1 MKKLW
6 ITALISLSYCISAK
20 AQLHQAGQTAFE
32 VSAGA
37 VDGFRL
43 PNQDNF
49 GYFAGAA
56 FSKYQTRYFYW
67 KTGVHLNQ
75 KNYAY
80 DAATVPLQQ
89 WLGTAEAYTRVYGR
103 VSRSLIINAGVGVAG
118 GYESINGDKRTVEGA
133 RIANRSKWIFGPT
146 VAIEAEYLL
155 TGSLVLLVRA
165 KEHYLFRSSVT
176 PTRFNAGIGIK
187 IILPANDEE

>member
-1 MKKLW
+1 MRKVW
-6 ITALISLSYCISAK
+6 IIASLLLGFCISAK

-49 GYFAGAA
+49 GYFAGLA

-67 KTGVHLNQ
+67 KAGAHLNQ

-80 DAATVPLQQ
+80 DASTVPLRQ
-89 WLGTAEAYTRVYGR
+89 WLGTAEAYTRILGR
-103 VSRSLIINAGVGVAG
+103 VSRSLIINAGIGAAG
-118 GYESINGDKRTVEGA
+118 GYESINNDKRTVEGA
-133 RIANRSKWIFGPT
+133 RIGNRSKWIFGPT
-146 VAIEAEYLL
+146 AGIEAEYLL
-155 TGSLVLLVRA
+155 TGNLVLLVRT
-165 KEHYLFRSSVT
+165 KQHYLFRSSVT
-176 PTRFNAGIGIK
+176 PTRFNAGVGIK